1 MLTSRR
7 TVVAALALVAALAV
21 AGCSSDSGN
30 DNAGASTNTTTGG
43 TGASTASSSTTSKP
57 ASAPCAPGSAYK
69 PGTTTQHLT
78 VAGKDREFLVHLP
91 PEPKADMPLVVDFH
105 GANSNMQQQ
114 AIYSGFDPIA
124 DREGFVVATP
134 NGVDAAV
141 RQWHFLGTQDDVDFA
156 VAIVDELVKNAC
168 VDAQRVYATGISS
181 GGAMT
186 ASLACQ
192 ASDTFHG
199 FGPVAADF
207 YVPQICDKAT
217 PRPIIIFHGTDDP
230 IVPYNGGKVLTG
242 GTPVQPAEESAQKW
256 ATHNGCTSG
265 PKETTL
271 SAEVVQL
278 DWSGCK
284 EPVVMYRIVGGGHTW
299 PGATVDVTRLGATT
313 HQLKASEDMWKF
325 WNGEP

>member
-1 MLTSRR
+1 MPSRR
-7 TVVAALALVAALAV
+7 NVVTALVLAGALAL
-21 AGCSSDSGN
+21 AGCSSGGGS
-30 DNAGASTNTTTGG
+30 DNASASTN
-43 TGASTASSSTTSKP
+43 STAAGTSTSASSAATKTNTS
-57 ASAPCAPGSAYK
+57 CTPGAAYK

-78 VAGKDREFLVHLP
+78 VAGKDRELLVHLP
-91 PEPKADMPLVVDFH
+91 PEPKSGMPLVVDFH

-114 AIYSGFDPIA
+114 AIYSGFDPLA
-124 DREGFVVATP
+124 DRDGFIVATP
-134 NGVDAAV
+134 NGVDAAI
-141 RQWHFLGTQDDVDFA
+141 RQWHFLGTQDDVNFA

-207 YVPQICDKAT
+207 YIPQICAKAT
-217 PRPIIIFHGTDDP
+217 PRPIIIFHGTADP
-230 IVPYNGGKVLTG
+230 VVPYNGGKILTG
-242 GTPVQPAEESAQKW
+242 GTPVQPAEQSAQRW

-271 SAEVVQL
+271 GTEVVRL

-299 PGATVDVTRLGATT
+299 PGSRVTVARLGMTT
-313 HQLKASEDMWKF
+313 HQIDASEEMLKF
-325 WNGEP
+325 WNANR